1 MADVSVPNELLGN
14 VVDYIEKASSIFDAS
29 SQQSADVSAQAKAT
43 LETLKK
49 QGLCAPGSS
58 EQDLLEKLCN
68 PVEALRALDRTA
80 QQVAPPALGEPSVKE
95 AGDSLDDNAAQ
106 KFEMALGL

>member
-14 VVDYIEKASSIFDAS
+14 VVDYVEKASAIFKTAN
-29 SQQSADVSAQAKAT
+29 QQSADVSAQAKST

-49 QGLCAPGSS
+49 QGLCSPGASD
-58 EQDLLEKLCN
+58 QDLLEKLCN

-95 AGDSLDDNAAQ
+95 AGDPQDDDAGQ